1 MFLKVKMENQTLVIN
16 LGADI
21 TKANDLVNMFE
32 KNAKVIQEHYRE
44 IKLLDV
50 TSTIELGSELVFEN
64 SGYSGEESKLVL
76 TSDSEIVG
84 CVNADVN
91 AFIDLKT
98 ITDKHVDQ
106 VKNLND
112 SITQLRAQL
121 TVANN
126 RIKELEGAKEEV
138 KQSDK
143 I

>member
-1 MFLKVKMENQTLVIN
+1 MFLKVKMGDQTLVIN

-44 IKLLDV
+44 IKLLNV

-98 ITDKHVDQ
+98 INDKHVDQ

-126 RIKELEGAKEEV
+126 RIKELEEANEEV
-138 KQSDK
+138 
-143 I
+143 

>member
-1 MFLKVKMENQTLVIN
+1 MFLKVKMEDQTLVIN

-50 TSTIELGSELVFEN
+50 TSTIELGSELVFAN

-98 ITDKHVDQ
+98 INDKHVDQ

-126 RIKELEGAKEEV
+126 RIKELEEANEEV
-138 KQSDK
+138 
-143 I
+143 

>member
-1 MFLKVKMENQTLVIN
+1 MFLKVKMEDQTLVIN

-44 IKLLDV
+44 IKLLNV
-50 TSTIELGSELVFEN
+50 TSTIELGSELVFES

-98 ITDKHVDQ
+98 ISDKHVDK

-126 RIKELEGAKEEV
+126 RIKELEEANEEV
-138 KQSDK
+138 
-143 I
+143 

>member
-32 KNAKVIQEHYRE
+32 KNVKVVQEYYRE

-64 SGYSGEESKLVL
+64 SGYSGEETKLVL

-91 AFIDLKT
+91 AFIDLKA
-98 ITDKHVDQ
+98 INDKHVDQ

-126 RIKELEGAKEEV
+126 RIKELEEANEEV
-138 KQSDK
+138 
-143 I
+143 

>member
-21 TKANDLVNMFE
+21 TKANDVVNMFE

-64 SGYSGEESKLVL
+64 SGYSGEEYKLVL

-98 ITDKHVDQ
+98 INDKHVDQ

-126 RIKELEGAKEEV
+126 RIKELEEANEEV
-138 KQSDK
+138 
-143 I
+143 

>member
-64 SGYSGEESKLVL
+64 SGYSGEEYKLVL

-98 ITDKHVDQ
+98 INDKHADQ

-126 RIKELEGAKEEV
+126 RIKELEEANEEV
-138 KQSDK
+138 
-143 I
+143 

>member
-1 MFLKVKMENQTLVIN
+1 MENQTLVIN

-32 KNAKVIQEHYRE
+32 KNAKVIQKDYRE

-64 SGYSGEESKLVL
+64 TGYSGDESKLVL

-91 AFIDLKT
+91 AFIDLKA
-98 ITDKHVDQ
+98 INDKHVDQ

-126 RIKELEGAKEEV
+126 LIKELEEANEEV
-138 KQSDK
+138 
-143 I
+143 

>member
-1 MFLKVKMENQTLVIN
+1 MFLKVKMEDQTLVIN

-32 KNAKVIQEHYRE
+32 KNAKVIREHYRE

-50 TSTIELGSELVFEN
+50 TSTIELGSELVFAN

-98 ITDKHVDQ
+98 INDKHVDQ

-126 RIKELEGAKEEV
+126 RIKELEEANKEV
-138 KQSDK
+138 
-143 I
+143 

>member
-1 MFLKVKMENQTLVIN
+1 MFLKVKMEDQTLVIN

-32 KNAKVIQEHYRE
+32 KNAKVIQEHSRE

-126 RIKELEGAKEEV
+126 RIKELEEAKEEV
-138 KQSDK
+138 KKSDK

>member
-106 VKNLND
+106 VKNLNE
-112 SITQLRAQL
+112 SIAQLRAQL
-121 TVANN
+121 TVPNN
-126 RIKELEGAKEEV
+126 RIKELEEANEEV
-138 KQSDK
+138 
-143 I
+143 

>member
-1 MFLKVKMENQTLVIN
+1 MFLKVKMEDQTLVIN

-32 KNAKVIQEHYRE
+32 KNAKVIQERYRE

-64 SGYSGEESKLVL
+64 SGYSGEEFKLVI

-98 ITDKHVDQ
+98 INDKHVDQ

-126 RIKELEGAKEEV
+126 RIKELEEANEEV
-138 KQSDK
+138 
-143 I
+143 

>member
-1 MFLKVKMENQTLVIN
+1 MFLKVKIDNQTLVIN

-50 TSTIELGSELVFEN
+50 TSTIELGSKLVFEN
-64 SGYSGEESKLVL
+64 SGYNGEESKLVL

-98 ITDKHVDQ
+98 INDKHVDQ

-126 RIKELEGAKEEV
+126 RIKELEEANEEV
-138 KQSDK
+138 
-143 I
+143 

>member
-1 MFLKVKMENQTLVIN
+1 MENQTLVIN

-50 TSTIELGSELVFEN
+50 TSTIELGSKLVFEN
-64 SGYSGEESKLVL
+64 SGYNGEESKLVL

-98 ITDKHVDQ
+98 INDKHVDQ

-126 RIKELEGAKEEV
+126 RIKELEEANEEV
-138 KQSDK
+138 
-143 I
+143 

>member
-1 MFLKVKMENQTLVIN
+1 MFLKVKMEDQTLVIN

-32 KNAKVIQEHYRE
+32 KNAKVIREQYRE

-50 TSTIELGSELVFEN
+50 TSTIELGSELVFAN

-98 ITDKHVDQ
+98 INDKHVDQ

-126 RIKELEGAKEEV
+126 RIKELEEANKEV
-138 KQSDK
+138 
-143 I
+143 

>member
-1 MFLKVKMENQTLVIN
+1 MEDQTLVIN

-32 KNAKVIQEHYRE
+32 KNAKVIQERYRE

-64 SGYSGEESKLVL
+64 SGYSGEESKLVI

-98 ITDKHVDQ
+98 INDKHVDQ

-126 RIKELEGAKEEV
+126 RIKELEEANEEV
-138 KQSDK
+138 
-143 I
+143 

>member
-50 TSTIELGSELVFEN
+50 TSTIELGSKLVFEN
-64 SGYSGEESKLVL
+64 SGYNGEESKLVL

-98 ITDKHVDQ
+98 INDKHVDQ

-126 RIKELEGAKEEV
+126 RIKELEEANEEV
-138 KQSDK
+138 
-143 I
+143 

>member
-1 MFLKVKMENQTLVIN
+1 MFLKVKMEDQTLVIN

-32 KNAKVIQEHYRE
+32 KNAKVVQEHYRE

-91 AFIDLKT
+91 AFIDLKA
-98 ITDKHVDQ
+98 INDKHVDQ

-126 RIKELEGAKEEV
+126 RIKELEEANEEV
-138 KQSDK
+138 
-143 I
+143 

>member
-64 SGYSGEESKLVL
+64 SGYSGEEYKLVL

-98 ITDKHVDQ
+98 INDKHADQ

-126 RIKELEGAKEEV
+126 RIKELEEANGEV
-138 KQSDK
+138 
-143 I
+143 

>member
-1 MFLKVKMENQTLVIN
+1 MFLKVKMADQTLVIN

-50 TSTIELGSELVFEN
+50 TSTIELGSELVFAN

-98 ITDKHVDQ
+98 INDKHVDQ

-126 RIKELEGAKEEV
+126 RIKELEEANEEV
-138 KQSDK
+138 
-143 I
+143 

>member
-1 MFLKVKMENQTLVIN
+1 MENQTLVIN

-64 SGYSGEESKLVL
+64 SGYSGEEYKLVL

-98 ITDKHVDQ
+98 INDKHADQ

-126 RIKELEGAKEEV
+126 RIKELEEANGEV
-138 KQSDK
+138 
-143 I
+143 

>member
-1 MFLKVKMENQTLVIN
+1 MFLKVKMEDQTLVIN

-50 TSTIELGSELVFEN
+50 TSTIELGSELVFKN
-64 SGYSGEESKLVL
+64 SGYSGEEYKLVL

-98 ITDKHVDQ
+98 INDKHADQ

-126 RIKELEGAKEEV
+126 RIKELEEANGEV
-138 KQSDK
+138 
-143 I
+143 

>member
-1 MFLKVKMENQTLVIN
+1 MFLKVKMEDQTLVIN

-32 KNAKVIQEHYRE
+32 KNAKVIQERYRE

-64 SGYSGEESKLVL
+64 SGYSGEESKLVI

-98 ITDKHVDQ
+98 INDKHVDQ

-126 RIKELEGAKEEV
+126 RIKELEEANEEV
-138 KQSDK
+138 
-143 I
+143 

>member
-1 MFLKVKMENQTLVIN
+1 MEDQTLVIN

-32 KNAKVIQEHYRE
+32 KNAKVIREHYRE

-50 TSTIELGSELVFEN
+50 TSTIELGSKLVFEN

-91 AFIDLKT
+91 AFIDLKA
-98 ITDKHVDQ
+98 INDKHVDQ

-112 SITQLRAQL
+112 SIAQLRAQL

-126 RIKELEGAKEEV
+126 RIKELEEANEEV
-138 KQSDK
+138 
-143 I
+143 

>member
-1 MFLKVKMENQTLVIN
+1 MEDQTLVIN

-50 TSTIELGSELVFEN
+50 TSTIELGSELVFKN
-64 SGYSGEESKLVL
+64 SGYSGEEYKLVL

-98 ITDKHVDQ
+98 INDKHVDQ

-126 RIKELEGAKEEV
+126 RIKELEEANGEV
-138 KQSDK
+138 
-143 I
+143 

>member
-1 MFLKVKMENQTLVIN
+1 MFLKVKMEDQTLVIN

-32 KNAKVIQEHYRE
+32 KNAKVIQERYRE

-98 ITDKHVDQ
+98 INDKHVDQ

-126 RIKELEGAKEEV
+126 RIKELEEANEEV
-138 KQSDK
+138 
-143 I
+143 

>member
-112 SITQLRAQL
+112 SIAQLRAQL
-121 TVANN
+121 TVPNN
-126 RIKELEGAKEEV
+126 RIKELEEANEEV
-138 KQSDK
+138 
-143 I
+143 

>member
-50 TSTIELGSELVFEN
+50 TSTIELGSELVFKN
-64 SGYSGEESKLVL
+64 SGYSGEEYKLVL

-98 ITDKHVDQ
+98 INDKHADQ

-126 RIKELEGAKEEV
+126 RIKELEEANGEV
-138 KQSDK
+138 
-143 I
+143 

>member
-1 MFLKVKMENQTLVIN
+1 MFLKVKMEDQTLVIN

-50 TSTIELGSELVFEN
+50 TSTIELGSELVFKN
-64 SGYSGEESKLVL
+64 SGYSGEEYKLVL

-98 ITDKHVDQ
+98 INDKHVDQ

-126 RIKELEGAKEEV
+126 RIKELEEANGEV
-138 KQSDK
+138 
-143 I
+143 

>member
-21 TKANDLVNMFE
+21 TKVNDLVNMFE

-50 TSTIELGSELVFEN
+50 TSTVELGSELVFKN
-64 SGYSGEESKLVL
+64 SGYNGEESKLVL

-98 ITDKHVDQ
+98 INDKHVDQ

-126 RIKELEGAKEEV
+126 RIKELEEANEEV
-138 KQSDK
+138 
-143 I
+143 

>member
-1 MFLKVKMENQTLVIN
+1 MFLKVKMEDQTLVIN

-64 SGYSGEESKLVL
+64 SGYSGEEYKLVL

-98 ITDKHVDQ
+98 INDKHVDQ

-126 RIKELEGAKEEV
+126 RIKELEEANGEV
-138 KQSDK
+138 
-143 I
+143 

>member
-1 MFLKVKMENQTLVIN
+1 MFLKVKMGDQTLVIN

-32 KNAKVIQEHYRE
+32 KNAKVIQERYRE

-50 TSTIELGSELVFEN
+50 TSTIELGSELVFAN

-98 ITDKHVDQ
+98 INDKHVDQ

-126 RIKELEGAKEEV
+126 RIKELEEANEEV
-138 KQSDK
+138 
-143 I
+143 

>member
-32 KNAKVIQEHYRE
+32 KNAKVIQQNYLE

-84 CVNADVN
+84 CVTADVN
-91 AFIDLKT
+91 AFIDLKA
-98 ITDKHVDQ
+98 INDKHVDQ

-126 RIKELEGAKEEV
+126 RIKELEEANE
-138 KQSDK
+138 Q
-143 I
+143 

>member
-1 MFLKVKMENQTLVIN
+1 MFLKVKMEDQTLVIN

-98 ITDKHVDQ
+98 INDKHVDQ

-126 RIKELEGAKEEV
+126 RIKELEEANEEV
-138 KQSDK
+138 
-143 I
+143 

>member
-1 MFLKVKMENQTLVIN
+1 MFLKVKMGDQTLVIN

-50 TSTIELGSELVFEN
+50 TSTIELGSELVFAN

-98 ITDKHVDQ
+98 INDKHVDQ

-126 RIKELEGAKEEV
+126 RIKELEEANEEV
-138 KQSDK
+138 
-143 I
+143 